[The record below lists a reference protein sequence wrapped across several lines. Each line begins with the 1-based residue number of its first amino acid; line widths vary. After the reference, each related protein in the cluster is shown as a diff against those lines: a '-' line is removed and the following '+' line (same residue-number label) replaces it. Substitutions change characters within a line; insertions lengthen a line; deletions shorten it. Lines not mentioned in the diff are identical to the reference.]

1 MAKCTKPP
9 LFEDSDLPG
18 FEAKPDLPKLS
29 ASTYYD
35 MQKYSQYVIDA
46 VQNIEDDIDEMT
58 KEQKGAI
65 SYRLKNVLEIIN
77 PERREDVEAL
87 GILIKILDYE
97 N

>member
-1 MAKCTKPP
+1 MNGENTGPLAPP
-9 LFEDSDLPG
+9 NTLT
-18 FEAKPDLPKLS
+18 AKPDLPKLS
-29 ASTYYD
+29 ASTFYD

-46 VQNIEDDIDEMT
+46 VQEIEDDIDEMT

-65 SYRLKNVLEIIN
+65 SYRLNNVLEIIN

-97 N
+97 Q